1 MCELCASVLTWFYI
15 ITVCLKSPSN
25 TGSPPSYTFLAT
37 KMIDY
42 SVVSLCVRQ
51 CIVIMYTCVLKDLNY
66 DGNYPCFAM
75 CAQVT

>member
-15 ITVCLKSPSN
+15 TTVCLKSPPYA
-25 TGSPPSYTFLAT
+25 GSPPLYTFLAT

-51 CIVIMYTCVLKDLNY
+51 CIIISYTCVPKDGY
-66 DGNYPCFAM
+66 EHRFVM
-75 CAQVT
+75 CVQLT